1 MIIECKF
8 HVDRA
13 EVGSV
18 PRCGPF
24 CMGFF
29 SLSLSLYEYCTV
41 LEYSTVPMWGRRR
54 GKTSKKEKR
63 KRDLNLNERLD

>member
-29 SLSLSLYEYCTV
+29 SLSLSLYEYCMV
-41 LEYSTVPMWGRRR
+41 LEYSTVQYPCGEGGG
-54 GKTSKKEKR
+54 GKQAKRKKEK
-63 KRDLNLNERLD
+63 EI